1 VLFGGSI
8 FGLFGAMYYWWPK
21 IFNRMLNETLGKWH
35 FWLTF
40 IGFNLTFGPMHILGL
55 QGMPRRIYTYD
66 QSLHLGFW
74 NLVATIGAFIIAL
87 AVLVFLYNAL
97 VVTPKTGPAGADPW
111 DARTLEWSIPSP
123 PPEYNFAEIPTVH
136 SLDDY
141 WHQKYTE
148 DEDGRL
154 VRLPNYEQVRAASD
168 TNVAPHGEP
177 VHMPSPSYYPIIAAF
192 GLVVIAYGMILGHNS
207 GVNYLVSVVGAVIVL
222 GGLYGWG
229 LEPSFEPME
238 VEHAPT
244 EPPAL
249 VGAGVGARGAAG
261 ELGAAGEAGAAGELG
276 AGQPGNG
283 AGSGSPNG
291 DGGAGQSPAGTGQ
304 SPGRAAQPPGGTG
317 QQPGSAA
324 GGAPETPSTEGDV

>member
-1 VLFGGSI
+1 
-8 FGLFGAMYYWWPK
+8 
-21 IFNRMLNETLGKWH
+21 MLNETLGKWH

-40 IGFNLTFGPMHILGL
+40 LGFNLTFGPMHILGL

-111 DARTLEWSIPSP
+111 DGRTLEWSIPSP
-123 PPEYNFAEIPTVH
+123 PPEYNFAQIPTVH

-148 DEDGRL
+148 DEEGRL
-154 VRLPNYEQVRAASD
+154 VRLPNYEQVKAASD
-168 TNVAPHGEP
+168 TNVARHGEP
-177 VHMPSPSYYPIIAAF
+177 VHMPSPSYYPIVAAF
-192 GLVVIAYGMILGHNS
+192 GLLVIAYGMILGRNS

-238 VEHAPT
+238 VEHPKA
-244 EPPAL
+244 EQPAL
-249 VGAGVGARGAAG
+249 VGAAVGAAG
-261 ELGAAGEAGAAGELG
+261 ELGGAGEPGGAGELG
-276 AGQPGNG
+276 PGQPG
-283 AGSGSPNG
+283 AGDRGGPANG
-291 DGGAGQSPAGTGQ
+291 DGGGG
-304 SPGRAAQPPGGTG
+304 QPPGQSSGQSTG
-317 QQPGSAA
+317 RA
-324 GGAPETPSTEGDV
+324 GGDAPETPSTEGDV